1 MDQTTIIIH
10 KQTKR
15 AVSQYNK
22 CNQVPPVLS
31 SKDRLIMAP
40 NNTGD
45 TTTTNNVLLFFCFVN
60 LITFTLIIY
69 YNTYMFMFV

>member
-15 AVSQYNK
+15 LFHNITNVIK
-22 CNQVPPVLS
+22 CPL

-45 TTTTNNVLLFFCFVN
+45 TTTTNNVLLFFGFVN

-69 YNTYMFMFV
+69 YTTYMFMFV